1 MKVKLA
7 VLLILVV
14 AGGVAAQKYNQFKNS
29 PSGQLIETLQERKE
43 LIEEFTKSP
52 TIQLPLNK
60 NEYIKRCHRKDG
72 S

>member
-7 VLLILVV
+7 VLLIIVV

-29 PSGQLIETLQERKE
+29 PSGQLIETLQERKQ
-43 LIEEFTKSP
+43 LIEDLQKSP
-52 TIQLPLNK
+52 TLTIPLKQWSSLNP
-60 NEYIKRCHRKDG
+60 